1 MAMFEILPR
10 TIYDNCPQLYQQA
23 QYLTNE
29 YVANKYAFQPNGY
42 ITQTNQIFQT
52 GSYYNCATNSIYIS
66 PSFVP
71 SYPMPELLTPN
82 EDYPLPFNQPAPFI
96 EPLKPITLRPLD
108 LD

>member
-1 MAMFEILPR
+1 MPMHELLPR
-10 TIYDNCPQLYQQA
+10 TIYNDYPYLAQQA
-23 QYLTNE
+23 QYQT
-29 YVANKYAFQPNGY
+29 ASYALQPGGY

-52 GSYYNCATNSIYIS
+52 YSYYNYYATNSVHVHPSLLS
-66 PSFVP
+66 PA
-71 SYPMPELLTPN
+71 PELLTPN